1 MSKRSEPS
9 PLYSTATAAAAVL
22 IQHHHHHQHRT
33 MSEWEDSGYYDDF
46 SIGQPPIK
54 RTRAKRSCDLC
65 RKRKTRCNADQQQP
79 CETCKNA
86 NVECHFVAE
95 QRKRGP
101 AAATSHVQW
110 LEDRINRLEG
120 ILQGIQ
126 PERKLTNKL
135 NDLKLTDYGQTR
147 YFGSSAGIHLV
158 DEQLLSS
165 KQPHRLQHS
174 PAHVLQKVNDESN
187 EHIVIMSKALLS
199 RQKDPVPYGVRRT
212 RMLMDVPHMT
222 PELTDAMVYA

>member
-1 MSKRSEPS
+1 
-9 PLYSTATAAAAVL
+9 
-22 IQHHHHHQHRT
+22 
-33 MSEWEDSGYYDDF
+33 MSEWVYDDLTI
-46 SIGQPPIK
+46 SQPPLK

-86 NVECHFVAE
+86 NVECHFFSE

-126 PERKLTNKL
+126 PERKLTS
-135 NDLKLTDYGQTR
+135 DMKLTDYGKTR
-147 YFGSSAGIHLV
+147 YLGSSAGIHLV

-165 KQPHRLQHS
+165 TQPHRSHHS
-174 PAHVLQKVNDESN
+174 PTHILQKVNVESN
-187 EHIVIMSKALLS
+187 EHIVLMSKALS
-199 RQKDPVPYGVRRT
+199 ARRQDPVPYNLRRN
-212 RMLMDVPHMT
+212 RVLMDVPHMT
-222 PELTDAMVYA
+222 LELADAMIYA